1 VVAVVAAFA
10 VIFVLSRH
18 TVNSGSITT
27 TSGSGAAAVT
37 TTSSVATTGTTSSTT
52 PTAVDTTCVGGDFSA
67 TYQVGFGAAGT
78 GYSSI
83 VLTKKSSGSCVVIG
97 HPILTLQDKFG
108 AVLHVVQVN
117 LPRASAS
124 YIQYPD
130 AAANESPVAHT
141 VSLGQSVNIDLAT
154 SDVQVAN
161 TACESI
167 ASLSLQLS
175 PGGTAIIVSPSYPIT
190 ACDGGKVWVSPYF

>member
-1 VVAVVAAFA
+1 
-10 VIFVLSRH
+10 
-18 TVNSGSITT
+18 
-27 TSGSGAAAVT
+27 
-37 TTSSVATTGTTSSTT
+37 
-52 PTAVDTTCVGGDFSA
+52 
-67 TYQVGFGAAGT
+67 
-78 GYSSI
+78 

-97 HPILTLQDKFG
+97 HPYLTLQDKFG

-117 LPRASAS
+117 LPRATAA

-130 AAANESPVAHT
+130 AAANENPVAHT

-161 TACESI
+161 TACENI

-175 PGGTAIIVSPSYPIT
+175 PGGTAVVVTPSYPIT